1 MDKQE
6 NGDGSQARK
15 IAVVTG
21 ASGGIGAAIAEMMAD
36 EGHHVLAAAR
46 SMDRLRAMERDGL
59 EAIHLDVTESESIR
73 ALFDHVRGRHGRLDV
88 LVNNAGYGA
97 AGPVEAVP
105 PEEAR
110 RQFDVNVFGAME
122 VTREALPIMRAQKS
136 GRIIQ
141 LASVVSHISYPV
153 MGWYAASKHAIQALM
168 DALRLEVEPFGI
180 HVAMIKPGPIESG
193 FEERAM
199 KELDEME
206 IPPAYDT
213 LIDNY
218 KSLMRAT
225 YDDCPGPEVVVD
237 AVRKV
242 LADDDPKPSYV
253 DTFQSKASIAA
264 RTLLGERLFDRMLK
278 SKLGD

>member
-1 MDKQE
+1 MPAGTEPGTKE
-6 NGDGSQARK
+6 RK

-46 SMDRLRAMERDGL
+46 SMDKLRAMEREGL
-59 EAIHLDVTESESIR
+59 EAVHLDVTEPGSIR
-73 ALFDHVRGRHGRLDV
+73 TLFEQVRARHGRLDV
-88 LVNNAGYGA
+88 LVNNAGYGN
-97 AGPVEAVP
+97 AGPIEAVP

-122 VTREALPIMRAQKS
+122 VTRQALPIMRAGRS

-168 DALRLEVEPFGI
+168 DALRLEVEAFGI
-180 HVAMIKPGPIESG
+180 DVVMIKPGPIESG
-193 FEERAM
+193 FEERVM

-206 IPPAYDT
+206 TPADYAELVDR
-213 LIDNY
+213 Y
-218 KSLMRAT
+218 QSLMRDT

-237 AVRKV
+237 AVRRV
-242 LADDDPKPSYV
+242 LRDDDPKPSYV
-253 DTFQSKASIAA
+253 DTFQSKATIAA
-264 RTLLGERLFDRMLK
+264 RTLLGERLFDKMLK
-278 SKLGD
+278 AKLAG